1 MGWRRDD
8 PNADA
13 PQEAAEGLAASANIP
28 VADASQVNAAYCL
41 RFLRQ
46 IRDVSFATVDAD
58 GLPSV
63 RIVDIMHAEDDRL
76 YFLVPRGKA
85 LHAELTRMPTVAIVG
100 QTTDFRSCRLRGCAV
115 RPEGAEEQ
123 RRLVDWMFEL
133 NPAMNELYPGDSR
146 YICDVFLI
154 ENGSGERECERGP
167 KRRLPDNRRLR
178 PLRIMRQ
185 GVSARLR
192 DAHRGGPVPH
202 RAEGVP
208 TLRALLRDMPPRG
221 YRTWHGQGKVRD
233 LPWESSQPTRFWAAG
248 TDGSNAAE
256 RSCAAEPPT
265 SLRRRAPWPR
275 SLTRATPCSSA
286 RARGFRPP
294 PASPI
299 RARASTSTSPTSATP
314 TG

>member
-1 MGWRRDD
+1 MPTALEGGYLPSGARKPIIGADTDTGRRLPGGAARNRKGQTMGWRRDD

-100 QTTDFRSCRLRGCAV
+100 QTTDFRSCRLCGCAV

-154 ENGSGERECERGP
+154 ENGSGDYFDLGQKPIMRVAFDLGQNENASEGPNGGFRITDACVRCGSCAKACPQGCVTRTEEGPFLIEQKACPRCGLCFETCRHGAIERGTV
-167 KRRLPDNRRLR
+167 KGR
-178 PLRIMRQ
+178 
-185 GVSARLR
+185 
-192 DAHRGGPVPH
+192 
-202 RAEGVP
+202 
-208 TLRALLRDMPPRG
+208 
-221 YRTWHGQGKVRD
+221 
-233 LPWESSQPTRFWAAG
+233 
-248 TDGSNAAE
+248 
-256 RSCAAEPPT
+256 
-265 SLRRRAPWPR
+265 
-275 SLTRATPCSSA
+275 
-286 RARGFRPP
+286 
-294 PASPI
+294 
-299 RARASTSTSPTSATP
+299 
-314 TG
+314 